1 MCIRN
6 IYRMALTDRAVEW
19 CEQFGMPI
27 MAKDFLGYMIRVTK
41 NENCLVG
48 LDNLIIPVSSNPK
61 HPNMTKKRA
70 ARVFKVL
77 TNSGFIKYQNSD
89 PFPEMERYNHMNID
103 LNRAFRIDNEILGRT
118 NDVEIDDDIEG
129 IEEYVGN
136 LFSWF
141 LVDFSYPM

>member
-1 MCIRN
+1 
-6 IYRMALTDRAVEW
+6 MALTDRAVEW

-89 PFPEMERYNHMNID
+89 PFPEMERYNNMKMDYEHAYKID
-103 LNRAFRIDNEILGRT
+103 DAILGRIDN
-118 NDVEIDDDIEG
+118 NMDFDDDTEN

-136 LFSWF
+136 LFS
-141 LVDFSYPM
+141 